1 MSENQAAEIERALA
15 THTQDER
22 VNALLDICVGRV
34 LKKDAKRGNDWTAQ
48 YKPESVDHIV
58 EWLAMSCAEDAHWLD
73 NKNPEGK
80 PKKLLKFSTVQD
92 IVREADEYFRKK
104 TANAA
109 KLAVAED
116 SPDEKAVYSL
126 QEGYRIVKLL
136 SSTALD
142 REGSLMGHC
151 VGAGGYDDSLKS
163 GRAVFFSLR
172 DPRNR
177 PHVTMEVRVAD
188 KKVLQARGKQNAYPI
203 KKYAKMIEAFSKQ
216 EGYDLSGEK
225 VGLAELRTPDGHIL
239 DPDNLP
245 EDRVVIAAER
255 GGWRTFALDNQGI
268 ERWPRIV
275 EVEGDASMDFLA
287 NDGPEEIIVRGRLRI
302 ARIEREARLRRI
314 HATTLSIGTEVA
326 FLPEDTTVTE
336 NLVATASGLQ
346 RLPTNLKLTGTLDIR
361 KTKIRTLPA
370 GISCGELLASESE
383 LISIP
388 DGLVVPGLVDIAKS
402 KVTALP
408 NGFSCETLLAAGSDL
423 AALPDTLTIQRNLDI
438 NDTKLTSIPASVSCD
453 HLLAARSGLSSLP
466 DGFSVG
472 GTIDIRDTEI
482 TDLPVNLRCG
492 DLMIQGSKVVSVGKG
507 TIVKGDFHASGTAL
521 RILPKG
527 LHVAGSLILNDA
539 AVRVLPR
546 DLSCG
551 SLFISRTKIRN
562 LPASLSVWGSLVAT
576 DSSLRNLGYHEEF
589 DALDIS
595 GCPIERMPDQLL
607 VHGKLEMSHLPYPVS
622 LAGVVGGSEIH
633 ANGTSI
639 TAFPER
645 LVLQD
650 GLYLKGATLAGVPE
664 TLICSELQL
673 DGATIDELPR
683 NLTVRKWLSV
693 AGSSLRRIHD
703 LSGVAGIIDLT
714 GTQLEALPDGLTI
727 QGSLWIE
734 NSAIRHLPAG
744 LRIDDDLRA
753 AGSKLESLGKDIVIG
768 RSADFTRTRITE
780 EMIWDARMIVKNVF
794 DLKGGWVS
802 GWEPTNDL
810 PQSDSTLI
818 GRLLVRWSWAIKRTL
833 RGWTR

>member
-1 MSENQAAEIERALA
+1 MSENQTDDIERALA

-73 NKNPEGK
+73 NTTPDGK
-80 PKKLLKFSTVQD
+80 PKKLLKFSSVQD
-92 IVREADEYFRKK
+92 VVREADEYFRKK

-109 KLAVAED
+109 KVAIAQD
-116 SPDEKAVYSL
+116 SPDEKAVHSFD
-126 QEGYRIVKLL
+126 EGYRIVKLL

-151 VGAGGYDDSLKS
+151 VGAGGYDNALKS

-177 PHVTMEVRVAD
+177 PHVTMEVRIAD

-225 VGLAELRTPDGHIL
+225 VGLAELRTPDGQIL

-245 EDRVVIAAER
+245 EDRVVIAGHQ
-255 GGWRTFALDNQGI
+255 GGWRTLALDNQGI

-287 NDGPEEIIVRGRLRI
+287 NDGPEEIVVRGRLRI
-302 ARIEREARLRRI
+302 GRIERGARLRRI
-314 HATTLSIGTEVA
+314 HATTLSVGTEVKS
-326 FLPEDTTVTE
+326 LPEDTTVIE
-336 NLVATASGLQ
+336 SLVANGSALE
-346 RLPTNLKLTGTLDIR
+346 RLPTNLRLAATLDIR
-361 KTKIRTLPA
+361 KTRIRTLPA
-370 GISCGELLASESE
+370 GISCGSLLASESE
-383 LISIP
+383 LTSIP
-388 DGLVVPGLVDIAKS
+388 DGLVVPGLVDIAKT

-408 NGFSCETLLAAGSDL
+408 DGFSCESLLAAGSDL
-423 AALPDTLTIQRNLDI
+423 VWLPDTLSVQRTLDI
-438 NDTKLTSIPASVSCD
+438 TDTRVTTIHAALSCE
-453 HLLAARSGLSSLP
+453 HFLAARSGLSSLP
-466 DGFSVG
+466 DGFSVE
-472 GTIDIRDTEI
+472 GTIDIRDTDI
-482 TDLPVNLRCG
+482 TALPINLRCI
-492 DLMIQGSKVVSVGKG
+492 DLKVQGSKVVSIGKG
-507 TIVKGDFHASGTAL
+507 TVIKGDIQASGTNL
-521 RILPKG
+521 RLLPRG
-527 LHVAGSLILNDA
+527 LHVAGSLVLNDA

-546 DLSCG
+546 DLYCG
-551 SLFISRTKIRN
+551 NLFISRTKIRN
-562 LPASLSVWGSLVAT
+562 LPASLSVWGSLIAT
-576 DSSLRNLGYHEEF
+576 DSALVNLGDHEEF
-589 DALDIS
+589 ETLDIS
-595 GCPIERMPDQLL
+595 GCPIGHMPDHLL
-607 VHGKLEMSHLPYPVS
+607 VHGKLDMSRLPHPVS
-622 LAGVVGGSEIH
+622 LAGIVGGNEIH

-673 DGATIDELPR
+673 DGAKIDELPR

-714 GTQLEALPDGLTI
+714 GSQIEALPDGLTV

-734 NSAIRHLPAG
+734 NSAIRHLPTG
-744 LRIDDDLRA
+744 LRIEDDLRA

-802 GWEPTNDL
+802 GWEPREL
-810 PQSDSTLI
+810 PQSASTLI
-818 GRLLVRWSWAIKRTL
+818 GRLLARWSWTIKRMF
-833 RGWTR
+833 RGEPR

>member
-34 LKKDAKRGNDWTAQ
+34 LRKVAKRGTDWTAE
-48 YKPESVDHIV
+48 YKPEAVDHIV
-58 EWLAMSCAEDAHWLD
+58 EWLSMSCAEDAHWLD
-73 NKNPEGK
+73 NKTPDGK

-92 IVREADEYFRKK
+92 VVREADEYFRKK

-116 SPDEKAVYSL
+116 SPDEKSVYSL

-151 VGAGGYDDSLKS
+151 VGAGGYDNSLKS

-203 KKYAKMIEAFSKQ
+203 QKYAKMIEAFSNQ

-245 EDRVVIAAER
+245 EDRVVIAGNH
-255 GGWRTFALDNQGI
+255 GGWQTLALDNQGI

-275 EVEGDASMDFLA
+275 EVEGDVSMDFLA

-302 ARIEREARLRRI
+302 GRIERGARLRRI
-314 HATTLSIGTEVA
+314 LATNLSVGTEVA
-326 FLPEDTTVTE
+326 SLPEDTTVTDGLGAIGSALE
-336 NLVATASGLQ
+336 RLPANLNLV
-346 RLPTNLKLTGTLDIR
+346 GTLDIR

-370 GISCGELLASESE
+370 RFSCRDLMASESD

-388 DGLVVPGLVDIAKS
+388 DGLVVPGVVDIS
-402 KVTALP
+402 KTKVATLP
-408 NGFSCETLLAAGSDL
+408 DGFSCNSLLAAGSGL
-423 AALPDTLTIQRNLDI
+423 ATLPATLSVQRNLDI
-438 NDTKLTSIPASVSCD
+438 CDTRVTTIPVGVSCGN
-453 HLLAARSGLSSLP
+453 LLAARSGLSSLP
-466 DGFSVG
+466 EGFSVE
-472 GTIDIRDTEI
+472 GTIDIRDTDVTTLPENLHCF
-482 TDLPVNLRCG
+482 DLL
-492 DLMIQGSKVVSVGKG
+492 IQGSKVVSVGKG
-507 TIVKGDFHASGTAL
+507 TVIKGDIQASSTKL
-521 RILPKG
+521 RLLPKG
-527 LHVAGSLILNDA
+527 LSVVGSLMLNDT

-546 DLSCG
+546 NLSCG
-551 SLFISRTKIRN
+551 NLYIARTRVTCI
-562 LPASLSVWGSLVAT
+562 PASLSVYGSLIAT
-576 DSSLRNLGYHEEF
+576 DSSLRTLGDHEEF
-589 DALDIS
+589 ETLDIS
-595 GCPIERMPDQLL
+595 GCPIKRMPDHLL
-607 VHGKLEMSHLPYPVS
+607 VHGKLDASRLPHPVS
-622 LAGVVGGSEIH
+622 LAGIVGGNEIH
-633 ANGTSI
+633 ANGTTI

-645 LVLQD
+645 LALRD
-650 GLYLKGATLAGVPE
+650 GLYLKGATLAAVPD

-673 DGATIDELPR
+673 DGARIDELPR

-703 LSGVAGIIDLT
+703 LSNVSGIIDLT
-714 GTQLEALPDGLTI
+714 GSQIEALPDGLTI

-744 LRIDDDLRA
+744 LRIGDDLRA
-753 AGSKLESLGKDIVIG
+753 GGSKLESLGQDIVIG
-768 RSADFTRTRITE
+768 RSADFTRTLITE

-794 DLKGGWVS
+794 DFRGGWVS
-802 GWEPTNDL
+802 GWEPMEERQNN
-810 PQSDSTLI
+810 PS
-818 GRLLVRWSWAIKRTL
+818 SWIAHIVARISWVIKRTSG
-833 RGWTR
+833 RGTR